1 MLERLKEYK
10 ELIAIIAFF
19 LGGFF
24 WLQSQYP
31 SKNDVKD
38 EFNSI
43 RCQLNSYMKLTQ
55 LQILNQ
61 ELEKQLNALKLQLAS
76 VNLAEAGGSASAIS
90 PAMKLEIDQ
99 MKSDFSSVR
108 NQLGQTTGEMK
119 KIRDTLELGSCG
131 KAGL

>member
-31 SKNDVKD
+31 NKSEVKD

-55 LQILNQ
+55 LQIRSQ
-61 ELEKQLNALKLQLAS
+61 ELDKQLNVADSTLKC
-76 VNLAEAGGSASAIS
+76 NFC
-90 PAMKLEIDQ
+90 K
-99 MKSDFSSVR
+99 
-108 NQLGQTTGEMK
+108 
-119 KIRDTLELGSCG
+119 
-131 KAGL
+131 